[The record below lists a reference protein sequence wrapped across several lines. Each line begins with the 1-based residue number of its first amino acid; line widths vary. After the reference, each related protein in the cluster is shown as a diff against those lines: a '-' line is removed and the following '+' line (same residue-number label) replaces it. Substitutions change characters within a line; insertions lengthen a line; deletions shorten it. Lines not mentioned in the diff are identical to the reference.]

1 MEDNNMQKKK
11 RKRNKFDFW
20 MDYGYFN
27 LDDDRC
33 VAFERSLTYKDITPF
48 TE

>member
-1 MEDNNMQKKK
+1 
-11 RKRNKFDFW
+11 